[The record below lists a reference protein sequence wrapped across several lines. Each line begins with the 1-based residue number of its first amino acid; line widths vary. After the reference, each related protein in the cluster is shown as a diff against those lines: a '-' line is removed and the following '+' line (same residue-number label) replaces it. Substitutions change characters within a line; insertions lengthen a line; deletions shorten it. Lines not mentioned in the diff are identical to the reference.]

1 MAMLF
6 LLAMLTVCAAIPR
19 DLNTKMFTFPQETS
33 TAHVQLTTSHKQLK
47 AVTVCLRSFTDL
59 SRSHSLFSL
68 ATPSFANDFLIW
80 KETEEGQ
87 LSIYVRNQRVTF
99 IGQNYK
105 VNTWHSICATWDSA
119 SGVAQLWLDGMFS
132 SRKFVSSGSNITG
145 PITIILGQEQDSPGG
160 GFSAPQSFLGMMADI
175 HMWDYVI
182 SPAEIQNYGYRYVH
196 FQTGN
201 VLSWNML
208 DFQVTGRVLVEDQQD

>member
-1 MAMLF
+1 MQKDRNNHTVFPAIKIILF
-6 LLAMLTVCAAIPR
+6 NHGVFI
-19 DLNTKMFTFPQETS
+19 
-33 TAHVQLTTSHKQLK
+33 AH
-47 AVTVCLRSFTDL
+47 RSFTDL

-68 ATPSFANDFLIW
+68 ATPSSANDFLIW

-145 PITIILGQEQDSPGG
+145 PITIILGQVECLCTLWLLKRMVRP
-160 GFSAPQSFLGMMADI
+160 
-175 HMWDYVI
+175 
-182 SPAEIQNYGYRYVH
+182 YGR
-196 FQTGN
+196 
-201 VLSWNML
+201 
-208 DFQVTGRVLVEDQQD
+208 R